1 MFGRDIKNVKKKRR
15 ENYPATIIF
24 KLQFRQK
31 LLKVHRGIYP

>member
-1 MFGRDIKNVKKKRR
+1 MFLGDIKKCQKKRR
-15 ENYPATIIF
+15 ENYPATIII